1 MKTQVDTYRGWDIS
15 FDTEKQ
21 TFYTVSDHYDRSE
34 TKVTYN
40 AIKTFID
47 DFIKENN
54 EFKPVLIEKLGSW
67 GDKHS
72 TKLIGIRKDGRF
84 ICEDAKG
91 KKGQISQYDE
101 KDYFIVNSLNEP
113 IFKAMQECEVKIQTL
128 REEKDALG
136 KTIIKK
142 GLAEIKALYTI

>member
-1 MKTQVDTYRGWDIS
+1 MKTVVDTYRGWEIS

-54 EFKPVLIEKLGSW
+54 VFKPVFVEKMNSW
-67 GDKHS
+67 GEKHS
-72 TKLIGIRKDGRF
+72 AKLIGIRKDGRF
-84 ICEDAKG
+84 IYEDAKG
-91 KKGQISQYDE
+91 KQHQVSQYDE
-101 KDYFIVNSLNEP
+101 KDYFIVNPLNEP
-113 IFKAMQECEVKIQTL
+113 IFKAMQNCEDKIQAL
-128 REEKDALG
+128 RDEK
-136 KTIIKK
+136 IP
-142 GLAEIKALYTI
+142 